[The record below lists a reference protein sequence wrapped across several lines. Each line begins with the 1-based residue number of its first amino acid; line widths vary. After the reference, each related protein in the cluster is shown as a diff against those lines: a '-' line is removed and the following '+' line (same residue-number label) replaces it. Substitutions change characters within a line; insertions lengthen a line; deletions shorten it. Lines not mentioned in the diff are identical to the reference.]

1 MSKMHNFIEKYFAA
15 FLIESR
21 IRNPFVEYEQLI
33 KIPPT
38 ADELEELIIFLQ
50 NKYLDPVI
58 MGTLAVMKHLVVT
71 PADIKNRTYRPI
83 QTIDL
88 LVSKLPEQLLD
99 GWQLDKDSSL
109 KLCWI
114 SPSQGYVKFFNFKDE
129 FPLELEKISTAVK
142 DQESVLMNCPVADV
156 ETLFRMKLNSG
167 KERDMLDLMMLTRKV
182 NIPKD
187 IELKLWNDVQRKKLE
202 FLRHW
207 AKIRL
212 SEKE

>member
-1 MSKMHNFIEKYFAA
+1 MHNFIEKYFAA
-15 FLIESR
+15 FLVESR
-21 IRNPFVEYEQLI
+21 VRNPFVEYEQLI

-38 ADELEELIIFLQ
+38 AGELEELISFLQ
-50 NKYLDPVI
+50 KNYLNPVI

-71 PADIKNRTYRPI
+71 PSDIQNRTYRPI
-83 QTIDL
+83 QTIDI

-99 GWQLDKDSSL
+99 GWQLDKDSSPR
-109 KLCWI
+109 LCWM

-129 FPLELEKISTAVK
+129 FPSELDKISEAGK

-156 ETLFRMKLNSG
+156 ETLFRMKLNSR
-167 KERDMLDLMMLTRKV
+167 KEKDMLDLMMLTRKV
-182 NIPKD
+182 DIPQDVDK
-187 IELKLWNDVQRKKLE
+187 KLWNDVQRKNLE

-212 SEKE
+212 SQKK